1 MKSKIL
7 ITSILLSFSILFI
20 SCEETFVP
28 KQKGY
33 IRHYLPKNE
42 YRTHKLIN
50 KKDTILSK
58 VSKYAIVLPKKSD
71 KQAISYEDIFY
82 PPLNAKIHLTYYKL
96 KNSEFTIQDLIEG
109 ARTYVYD
116 HSVKSSG
123 IRETVLVN
131 SKNNTF
137 GMLYDIKGNAASNF
151 QFYLTDSSENFVR
164 GALYFNNRPNADSLA
179 PYLNFIRTDM
189 DTLINS
195 FQFQD

>member
-1 MKSKIL
+1 MNRNIL
-7 ITSILLSFSILFI
+7 ITFTIITFTFLLN
-20 SCEETFVP
+20 SCEETYVP

-42 YRTHKLIN
+42 YRTHKKITN
-50 KKDTILSK
+50 TDTIFSK

-71 KQAISYEDIFY
+71 KESITYEDIFY

-96 KNSEFTIQDLIEG
+96 KRNNFTVKELIEG

-116 HSVKSSG
+116 HSVRSSG
-123 IRETVLVN
+123 IKETVLKN
-131 SKNNTF
+131 PNNNTV

-164 GALYFNNRPNADSLA
+164 GALYFNNRPNSDSLA
-179 PYLNFIRTDM
+179 PYLNFIRKDM

-195 FQFQD
+195 YQF